1 MQPSSVKGPGGITTS
16 PSRARSDG
24 NSVVGVH
31 ITRTAAGTPHGQ
43 PGLPDHAAG
52 TAVPTE
58 PLHVPETDRHRHRR
72 RPWHQ
77 SKRPSL
83 RTNRSIQRLVSRPAD
98 DSDAVLE
105 DGSRIA
111 VVGGGPAGSLFA
123 YFLLRLAHTI
133 DLDISVDVFEPR
145 RFSHCGPA
153 GCNHCGGIVSE
164 SLVQMLAA
172 EGINLPPTVVQRGIY
187 SYVLHMDAG
196 VVEIESPVEEQ
207 RIAAIYRGNGPRTA
221 VDMPW
226 DSFDGYL
233 QQVCEKEGARLVHQ
247 LVIGMERD
255 GDRPVVITNDGA
267 TTYDLVA
274 VASGVNSNFLS
285 LLEPDAAQ
293 GRAEVSRTFITE
305 FELGADRILETLGD
319 SMHVFLLDIPRLEFA
334 ALIPK
339 GDYVT
344 MAMLGDEID
353 TDLIK
358 QFLDS
363 PEVQAA
369 FPTDS
374 MPAVC
379 SCAPVINVKGPER
392 PFGERVVLIGDAGTT
407 RLYKDGIGAAYRTA
421 KAAAETAIV
430 HGVSAHDFDQHYFPT
445 CRAIA
450 TDNMFGR
457 LIFFFTIAVRKSRYA
472 RKAVLRMTAREQ
484 RRRTGLHMSGVLW
497 NMFTGS
503 APYRDV
509 FVNSLHP
516 GFLYGLARSLVVGVR
531 PSHPEG

>member
-1 MQPSSVKGPGGITTS
+1 M
-16 PSRARSDG
+16 R
-24 NSVVGVH
+24 
-31 ITRTAAGTPHGQ
+31 
-43 PGLPDHAAG
+43 
-52 TAVPTE
+52 
-58 PLHVPETDRHRHRR
+58 
-72 RPWHQ
+72 
-77 SKRPSL
+77 
-83 RTNRSIQRLVSRPAD
+83 RLVSHPSAD
-98 DSDAVLE
+98 GDAVLE
-105 DGSRIA
+105 DGSRVA
-111 VVGGGPAGSLFA
+111 VIGGGPAGSLFA
-123 YFLLRLAHTI
+123 YLLLRLAHTI
-133 DLDISVDVFEPR
+133 DLDIGVDVYEPR
-145 RFSHCGPA
+145 HFTHCGPA

-164 SLVQMLAA
+164 SLVQMLAT

-196 VVEIESPVEEQ
+196 VVEIESPIEEQ
-207 RIAAIYRGNGPRTA
+207 RIAAIYRGNGPRTS

-226 DSFDGYL
+226 ESFDGYL
-233 QQVCEKEGARLVHQ
+233 QQVCEKEGAHLVHQ
-247 LVIGMERD
+247 LVIGMDRE
-255 GDRPVVITNDGA
+255 GDLPVVITNEGA

-274 VASGVNSNFLS
+274 VASGVNSNFVS
-285 LLEPDAAQ
+285 LLDDRAAT

-305 FELGADRILETLGD
+305 FELGADKILETLGD

-353 TDLIK
+353 SDLVK
-358 QFLDS
+358 RFLDA
-363 PEVQAA
+363 PEVREA
-369 FPTDS
+369 FPIGT

-379 SCAPVINVKGPER
+379 TCAPVINVNGPDR

-430 HGVSAHDFDQHYFPT
+430 HGISAHDFEQHYFPT

-450 TDNMFGR
+450 NDNMFGR

-472 RKAVLRMTAREQ
+472 RTAVLRMTTREQ
-484 RRRTGLHMSGVLW
+484 RRPKGRHMSGVLW

-509 FVNSLHP
+509 FFNSLHP
-516 GFLYGLARSLVVGVR
+516 GFLYGLTRSLAAGIR
-531 PSHPEG
+531 PSHTEG